1 MSPHDMHIVTY
12 HSVNAASGKEWLAY
26 LILPA
31 GRLPLAFFAS
41 SEIAARDAAQT
52 EWDKHAAEREAN
64 HAAREEGRRK
74 AAETR
79 ARKEAGKRDVNTVSK
94 ISEEV

>member
-1 MSPHDMHIVTY
+1 MSANDPHTMSIVTY
-12 HSVNAASGKEWLAY
+12 SSTNAAAGKEWLAY

-41 SEIAARDAAQT
+41 TEADARNAAQS

-64 HAAREEGRRK
+64 HRNREEGRRK

-79 ARKEAGKRDVNTVSK
+79 ARKGDVNSVRK
-94 ISEEV
+94 SENQED